1 MPLTMELV
9 SENSRSW
16 FRWYTEYNIVRTSFE
31 DLTNL
36 KNKML
41 DPNVIHAIRV
51 WMKSNDDYN
60 KKKHDYHAN
69 KTSEGWEAWQHAEWL
84 RTFNVNQVILLVE
97 GRPGFSIGNY
107 EEWLIQKKKKMPKEL
122 PDDVLSI
129 IREYSKPVFKWYK
142 EYNEAKFIFE
152 RQYMNK
158 DLIKLKE
165 KWDDPT
171 VREQVKR
178 CIDAY
183 KKGDDAYKSGH
194 HIDLYCK
201 EHWWFSIH
209 IKRLDALLYDQE
221 YRMLSYA
228 EWVFKDD
235 IDDAWADSDISWDDE
250 AGLALQ
256 EQWMM
261 EEEEELF

>member
-1 MPLTMELV
+1 MHLSRELV
-9 SENSRSW
+9 SENYGPW
-16 FRWYTEYNIVRTSFE
+16 FRWYREYNIVRKSFE
-31 DLTNL
+31 DLANL
-36 KNKML
+36 KQKMCC
-41 DPNVIHAIRV
+41 PEVIHAIRV
-51 WMKSNDDYN
+51 WMKSNDDYY
-60 KKKHDYHAN
+60 KKKWEYDAN

-97 GRPGFSIGNY
+97 GQCVSIGNY
-107 EEWLIQKKKKMPKEL
+107 SEWLIQKKKKMPKEL

-129 IREYSKPVFKWYK
+129 IREYSRPVFKWYK

-165 KWDDPT
+165 KWDEPT

-183 KKGDDAYKSGH
+183 KKGDDAYKSGRP
-194 HIDLYCK
+194 IDCYCK

-235 IDDAWADSDISWDDE
+235 IDDAWADSDDDGWDDE
-250 AGLALQ
+250 AGLARQ
-256 EQWMM
+256 EQWMI
-261 EEEEELF
+261 EEDLDIP